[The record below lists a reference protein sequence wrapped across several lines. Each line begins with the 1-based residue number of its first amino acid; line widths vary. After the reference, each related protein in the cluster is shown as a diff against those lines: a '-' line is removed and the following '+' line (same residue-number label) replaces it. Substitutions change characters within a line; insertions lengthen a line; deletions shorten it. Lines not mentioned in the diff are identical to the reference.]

1 MKTKLLLIFFTQ
13 KLSECYQVIR
23 QQKTEIETRDN
34 VITQLKEDAQQ
45 QAIEIENR
53 DNEIAL
59 LKDAKCVLPTFFN
72 FFFYNN
78 NFIIKAAKKR
88 KCIEGENTETKKPSA
103 SKSTEKNRHSECMQL
118 LFLFYNIIIFI
129 FTSIFISI
137 SPKTENVWY
146 NLFILFLIIFIY

>member
-72 FFFYNN
+72 FF
-78 NFIIKAAKKR
+78 
-88 KCIEGENTETKKPSA
+88 
-103 SKSTEKNRHSECMQL
+103 L
-118 LFLFYNIIIFI
+118 LQ
-129 FTSIFISI
+129 
-137 SPKTENVWY
+137 
-146 NLFILFLIIFIY
+146 